1 MVADALRGIISQ
13 QLVPTSDGKGR
24 VVSLEVLVV
33 TPAISNLIRNNEIVR
48 MQDVI
53 QTSRDRGMFTLD
65 DHLALLVKRG
75 VIEREVALAFCL
87 DPRLLESR
95 LR

>member
-1 MVADALRGIISQ
+1 
-13 QLVPTSDGKGR
+13 
-24 VVSLEVLVV
+24 
-33 TPAISNLIRNNEIVR
+33 

-87 DPRLLESR
+87 DPPSARVAAALTGLPPVRHRLETTP
-95 LR
+95 

>member
-1 MVADALRGIISQ
+1 M
-13 QLVPTSDGKGR
+13 TT
-24 VVSLEVLVV
+24 
-33 TPAISNLIRNNEIVR
+33 TPAVSNLIRNNEIVR

-65 DHLALLVKRG
+65 DHLLLLAGRG
-75 VIEREVALAFCL
+75 IIEREVALAYSL
-87 DPRLLESR
+87 DPRALAAR